1 MPCVLERMD
10 MQLIVNRCAG
20 WLKGSVNKKGT
31 LGMEYQ
37 YFFFIFILH
46 LIHLLAVNQM
56 ATSAAK
62 QQAPQPPMVIQLGN
76 KMYSSNTSNC

>member
-37 YFFFIFILH
+37 YFFFYIYFTLNPFTCSKSDGNISCKT
-46 LIHLLAVNQM
+46 ASSP
-56 ATSAAK
+56 ATYGHPA
-62 QQAPQPPMVIQLGN
+62 G
-76 KMYSSNTSNC
+76 